1 MNPIPRP
8 FNARRPALA
17 GVALL
22 AAVLAGCAVAPA
34 SESKPEDP
42 AVASVDKALQRSKND
57 LPEFTA
63 SSTAKPSAAKEKG
76 PTISLDYAGEAKVLL
91 ARLAKANGMEYRT
104 LGPQPHLPL
113 FVVINV
119 KDARLSEVLR
129 DAGEQFGERADLFLK
144 DKAIEVVY
152 RAR

>member
-1 MNPIPRP
+1 MKSTPRP
-8 FNARRPALA
+8 SLIPGSLVVLLAVSALA
-17 GVALL
+17 LS
-22 AAVLAGCAVAPA
+22 GCATGPANVAA
-34 SESKPEDP
+34 TEDP
-42 AVASVDKALQRSKND
+42 AMTSVDKALQRSKSD

-63 SSTAKPSAAKEKG
+63 SSTAKPAPAKESG
-76 PTISLDYAGEAKVLL
+76 PAISLDYAGEAKVLL

-113 FVVINV
+113 FVVVNA
-119 KDARLSEVLR
+119 KDARLADVLR
-129 DAGEQFGERADLFLK
+129 DAGEQFGERADLVLK

>member
-1 MNPIPRP
+1 MTSTPRTSLTSGY
-8 FNARRPALA
+8 FAGLLTVAAL
-17 GVALL
+17 
-22 AAVLAGCAVAPA
+22 VLSGCATGPA
-34 SESKPEDP
+34 QDSGPEDP
-42 AVASVDKALQRSKND
+42 AMTSVDKALQRSKTD

-63 SSTAKPSAAKEKG
+63 SSTAKPAAAKESG
-76 PTISLDYAGEAKVLL
+76 PAISLDYAGEAKVLL

-113 FVVINV
+113 FVVINA
-119 KDARLSEVLR
+119 KDARLTDVLR
-129 DAGEQFGERADLFLK
+129 DAGEQFGERADLVLK